1 MDNAQ
6 HSPTPTERRSGAF
19 LMLRRLWLG
28 AWRGVLTSITAL
40 AAFFAG
46 GTVFA
51 IVGKPIWL
59 WITWLWNLY

>member
-1 MDNAQ
+1 
-6 HSPTPTERRSGAF
+6 
-19 LMLRRLWLG
+19 MLRRLWLG

-51 IVGKPIWL
+51 MVGKPIWL